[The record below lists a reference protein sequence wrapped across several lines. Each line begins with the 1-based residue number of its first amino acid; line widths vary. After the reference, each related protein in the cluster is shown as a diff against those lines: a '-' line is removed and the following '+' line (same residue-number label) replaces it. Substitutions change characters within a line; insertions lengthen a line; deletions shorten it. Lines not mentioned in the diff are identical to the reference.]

1 MIGVPSRFWEEGVAS
16 IASSYSLP
24 ALKRC
29 YVGSDGG
36 GWCKGLPDY
45 LHGPEIVHKLDP
57 WHVNRAVKNAFPDH
71 EDAAPLFELLYS
83 GDIGYLKNNREAI
96 EAEAPSMGTME
107 GTNAHLYAAKG
118 ADVHRHVRSS

>member
-1 MIGVPSRFWEEGVAS
+1 MIP
-16 IASSYSLP
+16 
-24 ALKRC
+24 
-29 YVGSDGG
+29 
-36 GWCKGLPDY
+36 
-45 LHGPEIVHKLDP
+45 
-57 WHVNRAVKNAFPDH
+57 
-71 EDAAPLFELLYS
+71 LLYS